1 MFSYK
6 IYPLIHQPY
15 AIETYAHFSSPSELT
30 ELAFHNTIIIVIWK
44 EAIITNLWVGF
55 NHETSNTS
63 IRLLV
68 SQVV

>member
-1 MFSYK
+1 MSFVNDNATGTILLEK
-6 IYPLIHQPY
+6 R
-15 AIETYAHFSSPSELT
+15 SSMR
-30 ELAFHNTIIIVIWK
+30 FHNTIIITIWK